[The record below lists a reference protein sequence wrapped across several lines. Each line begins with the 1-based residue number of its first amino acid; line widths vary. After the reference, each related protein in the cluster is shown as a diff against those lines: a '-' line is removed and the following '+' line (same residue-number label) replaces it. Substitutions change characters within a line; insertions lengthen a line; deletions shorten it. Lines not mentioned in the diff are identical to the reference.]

1 MDKIFKFLN
10 KRSNEERHRLI
21 LAIKP
26 ISENNL
32 GQLDIKKLKG
42 HSNIFRARIGNFRII
57 FEKIGDEN
65 HINTIAKRD
74 DRTYDGY

>member
-10 KRSNEERHRLI
+10 KRSSEERCKLI
-21 LAIKP
+21 LAIRL

-32 GQLDIKKLKG
+32 DQFDVKKLKG
-42 HSNIFRARIGNFRII
+42 HSNIFRARVSNFRII
-57 FEKIGDEN
+57 FEKIRNEN

-74 DRTYDGY
+74 DRTYDKY